1 MRKICYTLLL
11 ILLSCS
17 GSEKP
22 VGETKVVINNDLD
35 SLIMLADEAIENL
48 NNKKEQTKNAQL
60 ALNKRLL
67 DIARLRDNYKDS
79 IDNLRRLKLI
89 NRDSIIYDYRI
100 ETYEIVD
107 SVEITVHIPDS
118 ICPVC
123 TRKKERSIFNIFKKN
138 KNKTNNN

>member
-1 MRKICYTLLL
+1 MRKICYTLLF

-22 VGETKVVINNDLD
+22 VEEPRVVISNDLD
-35 SLIMLADEAIENL
+35 SLIRLADQAIDNL
-48 NNKKEQTKNAQL
+48 NNRKEQTKEAQL
-60 ALNKRLL
+60 KLNKRLL
-67 DIARLRDNYKDS
+67 DIARLKDRYKDS
-79 IDNLRRLKLI
+79 IGDLRSLKLI

-100 ETYEIVD
+100 ETYEMVD

-123 TRKKERSIFNIFKKN
+123 TRKKERSLFNIFKK
-138 KNKTNNN
+138 KEK